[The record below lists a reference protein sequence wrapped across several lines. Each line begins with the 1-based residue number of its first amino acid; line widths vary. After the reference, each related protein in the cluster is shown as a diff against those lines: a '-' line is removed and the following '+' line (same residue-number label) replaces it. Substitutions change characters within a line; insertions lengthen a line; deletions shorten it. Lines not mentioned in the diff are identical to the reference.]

1 MTEVRLYP
9 AGTVPECVTA
19 EWYAE
24 REHAPHLEQDL
35 HRPRLEL
42 AAQFAADLSAD
53 LDGAN
58 VVDIGAGDGGLLWL
72 LRRRGVAGHGY
83 DLQPTN
89 VAAAAARG
97 VSVVLVD
104 AVGLLPYTAA
114 RAIVAGAAARGVDV
128 PSVAAILDEHAVE
141 HGELELAPIAV
152 ATEVLEHLVD
162 PHLVLR
168 QLAAAGVDAL
178 VASSPWTE
186 TAGAAY
192 EFHLW
197 AWDEAGYRELL
208 ERNGWHVVRQE
219 LAGMFQVVAAVRA
232 ELEQVAR

>member
-42 AAQFAADLSAD
+42 AAQFAADLSAE

-58 VVDIGAGDGGLLWL
+58 VVDIGAGDGGLLSL
-72 LRRRGVAGHGY
+72 LRARGVAGHGY

-89 VAAAAARG
+89 VAAAADRG
-97 VSVVLVD
+97 VSVELVD
-104 AVGLLPYTAA
+104 AIS
-114 RAIVAGAAARGVDV
+114 AIVDHRAAD
-128 PSVAAILDEHAVE
+128 II
-141 HGELELAPIAV
+141 ELAPIAI

-168 QLAAAGVDAL
+168 QLAATGVDAL

-186 TAGAAY
+186 TNGGAY

-197 AWDEAGYRELL
+197 AWDQLGYRELL

-232 ELEQVAR
+232 YCHDSSLLAWGEHLLEVAP